1 MDPVIS
7 WRSPIKPLAVVPGGN
22 AGTLESQPVSKVPMR
37 PIAVFLPLR
46 RLPIVSPSAPDLAQ
60 RRRFT
65 ARTDEATDEIKDFL
79 QLRGLILRLCRS
91 R

>member
-46 RLPIVSPSAPDLAQ
+46 RLPIVSPSAPLTWPNGGDLPP
-60 RRRFT
+60 
-65 ARTDEATDEIKDFL
+65 
-79 QLRGLILRLCRS
+79 GLMRPLTKS
-91 R
+91 RIFCSCAA